1 MFSCA
6 PAFISLSFSRMN
18 TNRGRA
24 CREYRLVMSR
34 SSGVTITRKR
44 VSRQL
49 VKKKQIRVLKKM
61 HTQSTMA

>member
-1 MFSCA
+1 
-6 PAFISLSFSRMN
+6 MN

-24 CREYRLVMSR
+24 CREYRLVMSS
-34 SSGVTITRKR
+34 SSGVTITRNS